1 LSFSIDFAG
10 KSRILDEPTGDAKRR
25 RILLIQS
32 DYIGVFCMS
41 ESVRGKCA
49 WVGCVELSEA
59 EIAERPLCSR
69 HFYLVAQRRLSALLG
84 LLSDDTADHTLS
96 PDVQRFLSELVSGT
110 ETLTSQSQR
119 LTPER
124 LEELLKLSVKAA
136 EVQKM
141 MLGPT

>member
-1 LSFSIDFAG
+1 M
-10 KSRILDEPTGDAKRR
+10 T
-25 RILLIQS
+25 
-32 DYIGVFCMS
+32 

-49 WVGCVELSEA
+49 WVGCEEFSEA

-84 LLSDDTADHTLS
+84 VLSDDTADRTLS
-96 PDVQRFLSELVSGT
+96 PDVQKFLAELVSET
-110 ETLTSQSQR
+110 ETLTSRSQR

-124 LEELLKLSVKAA
+124 LEELLKLAVKAG

-141 MLGPT
+141 IEGPT

>member
-1 LSFSIDFAG
+1 
-10 KSRILDEPTGDAKRR
+10 
-25 RILLIQS
+25 
-32 DYIGVFCMS
+32 MS

-49 WVGCVELSEA
+49 WVGCVGVSEA

-84 LLSDDTADHTLS
+84 LLSDDTADRTLS
-96 PDVQRFLSELVSGT
+96 PDAQRFLAELVSGT
-110 ETLTSQSQR
+110 EILTSQSQR

-124 LEELLKLSVKAA
+124 LEELLKLSVKAT

>member
-1 LSFSIDFAG
+1 
-10 KSRILDEPTGDAKRR
+10 
-25 RILLIQS
+25 
-32 DYIGVFCMS
+32 MS

-49 WVGCVELSEA
+49 WVGCVEVAEA
-59 EIAERPLCSR
+59 EIDERPLCSR

-84 LLSDDTADHTLS
+84 LLSDDAADRTLS
-96 PDVQRFLSELVSGT
+96 PDAQRFLAELVSKT
-110 ETLTSQSQR
+110 EILTSQSQR

-141 MLGPT
+141 IEGQA

>member
-1 LSFSIDFAG
+1 
-10 KSRILDEPTGDAKRR
+10 
-25 RILLIQS
+25 
-32 DYIGVFCMS
+32 MS
-41 ESVRGKCA
+41 ESSRGKCA

-59 EIAERPLCSR
+59 GIAGRPLCSR

-84 LLSDDTADHTLS
+84 LLSDDTPDRTLS
-96 PDVQRFLSELVSGT
+96 PDVQRFLAELVSET

-141 MLGPT
+141 MQGPT

>member
-1 LSFSIDFAG
+1 
-10 KSRILDEPTGDAKRR
+10 
-25 RILLIQS
+25 
-32 DYIGVFCMS
+32 MS

-49 WVGCVELSEA
+49 WVGCVEVSEA

-84 LLSDDTADHTLS
+84 LLSDDTADRTPS
-96 PDVQRFLSELVSGT
+96 PEVQRFLAELVNET
-110 ETLTSQSQR
+110 EILTSQSQR

-141 MLGPT
+141 MQEPT

>member
-1 LSFSIDFAG
+1 
-10 KSRILDEPTGDAKRR
+10 
-25 RILLIQS
+25 
-32 DYIGVFCMS
+32 MS
-41 ESVRGKCA
+41 ESVKRKCA

-84 LLSDDTADHTLS
+84 VLSDGEGVDQALSADA
-96 PDVQRFLSELVSGT
+96 QRFLAELVSGT
-110 ETLTSQSQR
+110 EALTSQSQR

-141 MLGPT
+141 MQGPD

>member
-1 LSFSIDFAG
+1 M
-10 KSRILDEPTGDAKRR
+10 P
-25 RILLIQS
+25 
-32 DYIGVFCMS
+32 

-49 WVGCVELSEA
+49 WVGCVEISEA

-84 LLSDDTADHTLS
+84 LLSDDTTDRTPS
-96 PDVQRFLSELVSGT
+96 PDVQRFLAELVNET
-110 ETLTSQSQR
+110 EILTSQSQR

-141 MLGPT
+141 MQGPTPT